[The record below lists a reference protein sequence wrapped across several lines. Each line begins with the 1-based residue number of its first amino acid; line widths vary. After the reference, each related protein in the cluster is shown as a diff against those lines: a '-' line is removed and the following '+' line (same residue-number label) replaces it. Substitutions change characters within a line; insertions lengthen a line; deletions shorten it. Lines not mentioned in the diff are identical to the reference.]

1 MSLPALRDAI
11 DLLVSRPALWL
22 PGIACGTLAA
32 LIWIVLSAAGLF
44 YAARLF
50 VLTLLAAVFFIA
62 TLYLAIRQDG
72 TNVTDLLKGS
82 AAYYFRLVTPTLVI
96 AFEIALVYVLVILT
110 LAVAGLQP
118 DAGIMTFLTFGV
130 TLPTIMLT
138 FFYDCAAI
146 LDDRKTFESIQRSI
160 EVVTANLFS
169 VITFYIGCFLI
180 FCAVSF
186 AIFVAWTAALA
197 EKLEPITAYN
207 ETQIANFTP
216 DMIVSLIGQDGMLV
230 TAACIFAAVT
240 ILVPLLYTY
249 KACFYRLISGT
260 TLPIQQTIGEY
271 DSKGRWYKY

>member
-216 DMIVSLIGQDGMLV
+216 DMIVSLIGQAGMLV